1 MPTTFLLAHLYAQ
14 SSLSRVAYSAQPGAP
29 VLPYEP
35 RRRRGRRGRPA
46 LVAFRGRFAGSA
58 PPTKPVECAPVT

>member
-35 RRRRGRRGRPA
+35 RRRRGRAA
-46 LVAFRGRFAGSA
+46 LVAFRGRFAASA